1 MPVNITEEQRRATRR
16 QIQKAIDMKD
26 PEMLERY
33 IQAYEKLNPPYDD
46 EALLKARKTL
56 AALDAKEGINDRRHS
71 TLKTLF
77 VCLS

>member
-1 MPVNITEEQRRATRR
+1 
-16 QIQKAIDMKD
+16 MKD

-56 AALDAKEGINDRRHS
+56 AALDAKEGNIKHTIYIQLLMSDININN
-71 TLKTLF
+71 L
-77 VCLS
+77 